1 MDFQYQAVNAQGQPV
16 TGQISAAGEREATRL
31 LQQMDLTPVEIM
43 ATGRVATET
52 NRAKHAKRASQQ
64 DKTLVVRELATLLH
78 AGISLAEA
86 VESIGQTHTDSTI
99 GLAFAHIHG
108 KLRGGESFSQG
119 LKSAQIQWPDY
130 LFQLVAA
137 GEHTGKLAHALES
150 AATQM
155 EYEQRIRSE
164 MRNALIYPGI
174 LVFSGISATLLIFI
188 VVVPKFA
195 SLLKNTRAQL
205 PDISVWVLTVGL
217 FVKENLLW
225 VGLGALA
232 VVLTAIAM
240 LANPL
245 LRARMLQTLSRAPI
259 LGAWLIETE
268 IGRWASML
276 GTLLEN
282 RVPILKSM
290 ELAQDGMRL
299 NAVKHNLQQA
309 LREVR
314 GGKKIA
320 EALANLKPTDLLKP
334 PEETASQVIKNLG
347 LAPEDQSRAMSLYV
361 GFLQQW
367 NQAQSPESTHRRHS
381 LNCLPAQCHR
391 ARSKPPSRTQTRCPP
406 G

>member
-1 MDFQYQAVNAQGQPV
+1 L
-16 TGQISAAGEREATRL
+16 L
-31 LQQMDLTPVEIM
+31 LQKDLTPVEITL
-43 ATGRVATET
+43 AGRIAADPV
-52 NRAKHAKRASQQ
+52 RIKRAGHQE
-64 DKTLVVRELATLLH
+64 KALVIRELATLLH

-86 VESIGQTHTDSTI
+86 VESIGQTHTDSAI
-99 GLAFAHIHG
+99 GAVFTYVHG

-119 LKSAQIQWPDY
+119 LKSAQLEWPDY

-164 MRNALIYPGI
+164 MRNALIYPSI
-174 LVFSGISATLLIFI
+174 LVFSGIAATLLIFI

-195 SLLKNTRAQL
+195 GLLKNSRAQI
-205 PDISVWVLTVGL
+205 PDISVWVLTAGM

-232 VVLTAIAM
+232 VVLAAVAM
-240 LANPL
+240 LANPV
-245 LRARMLQTLSRAPI
+245 LRARLLQTLSRAPI
-259 LGAWLIETE
+259 LGAWLVETE
-268 IGRWASML
+268 IGRWAAML

-282 RVPILKSM
+282 RVPILKAM

-299 NAVKHNLQQA
+299 STVRHKLQQA

-320 EALANLKPTDLLKP
+320 EALASGQMLNVTGLNLIRVGERSGELAKMLRTLAALYETSGQERLKRFLILLEP
-334 PEETASQVIKNLG
+334 VAILTIGIVIG
-347 LAPEDQSRAMSLYV
+347 TIMVAIMLAITSLSNIP
-361 GFLQQW
+361 L
-367 NQAQSPESTHRRHS
+367 
-381 LNCLPAQCHR
+381 
-391 ARSKPPSRTQTRCPP
+391 
-406 G
+406 

>member
-31 LQQMDLTPVEIM
+31 LQQMDLTPIEITW
-43 ATGRVATET
+43 AGRVATAT
-52 NRAKHAKRASQQ
+52 TRVKRASQQ

-86 VESIGQTHTDSTI
+86 VESIGQTHTDSAI
-99 GLAFAHIHG
+99 GPAFAHIHG

-119 LKSAQIQWPDY
+119 LKSAQIEWPDY

-150 AATQM
+150 AASQM

-195 SLLKNTRAQL
+195 GLLKNTRAQL

-232 VVLTAIAM
+232 VVLAAIAM

-282 RVPILKSM
+282 RVPILKAM
-290 ELAQDGMRL
+290 ELAQEGMRL
-299 NAVKHNLQQA
+299 NTVRHKLQQA

-320 EALANLKPTDLLKP
+320 EALAGGQILNVTGLNLIRVGERSGELPKMLRTLAGLYETSGQQRLKRFLILLEP
-334 PEETASQVIKNLG
+334 VAILTIGVVIG
-347 LAPEDQSRAMSLYV
+347 TIMVAVMLAITSLSNV
-361 GFLQQW
+361 
-367 NQAQSPESTHRRHS
+367 S
-381 LNCLPAQCHR
+381 L
-391 ARSKPPSRTQTRCPP
+391 
-406 G
+406 

>member
-31 LQQMDLTPVEIM
+31 LQQMDLTPVEINV
-43 ATGRVATET
+43 AGRVATAT
-52 NRAKHAKRASQQ
+52 NRVKRASQQ
-64 DKTLVVRELATLLH
+64 DKTLVVRELATLLN

-86 VESIGQTHTDSTI
+86 VESIGQTHTDSAI
-99 GLAFAHIHG
+99 GAAFSHIHG

-119 LKSAQIQWPDY
+119 LKSAQIEWPDY

-150 AATQM
+150 AASQM

-195 SLLKNTRAQL
+195 GLLKNTRAQL
-205 PDISVWVLTVGL
+205 PDISVWVLTIGL

-232 VVLTAIAM
+232 AVLVAIAM

-282 RVPILKSM
+282 RVPILKAM
-290 ELAQDGMRL
+290 ELAQEGMRL
-299 NAVKHNLQQA
+299 NVLKHKLQQA

-320 EALANLKPTDLLKP
+320 EALVGGQMLSVTGLNLIRVGERSGELPKMLRTLAGIYETSGQQRLKRFLILLEP
-334 PEETASQVIKNLG
+334 IAILTIGIVIG
-347 LAPEDQSRAMSLYV
+347 TIMIAVMLAI
-361 GFLQQW
+361 
-367 NQAQSPESTHRRHS
+367 TS
-381 LNCLPAQCHR
+381 LNNIPL
-391 ARSKPPSRTQTRCPP
+391 
-406 G
+406 

>member
-16 TGQISAAGEREATRL
+16 AGQISAAGEREATRL
-31 LQQMDLTPVEIM
+31 LQQMDLTPIAITV
-43 ATGRVATET
+43 AGHVATAT
-52 NRAKHAKRASQQ
+52 NRVKRASQQ
-64 DKTLVVRELATLLH
+64 DKALVVRELATLLH

-86 VESIGQTHTDSTI
+86 IESIGQTHTDSLI
-99 GLAFAHIHG
+99 GPAFAHIHG
-108 KLRGGESFSQG
+108 KLREGESFSRG
-119 LKSAQIQWPDY
+119 LKSAQIEWPDY

-137 GEHTGKLAHALES
+137 GEQTGKLAHALES

-205 PDISVWVLTVGL
+205 PDISVWVLTMGL

-245 LRARMLQTLSRAPI
+245 LRARMLQSLSRAPI
-259 LGAWLIETE
+259 LGVWLIETE
-268 IGRWASML
+268 IGRWAAML

-282 RVPILKSM
+282 RVPILKAM

-299 NAVKHNLQQA
+299 NAVKHKLQQA

-314 GGKKIA
+314 SGKKIA
-320 EALANLKPTDLLKP
+320 EALAGGQMLNVTGLNLIRVGERSGELPKMLRTLAGLYETSGQQRLKRFLILLEP
-334 PEETASQVIKNLG
+334 LAILTIGIVIG
-347 LAPEDQSRAMSLYV
+347 TIMIAVMLAI
-361 GFLQQW
+361 
-367 NQAQSPESTHRRHS
+367 TS
-381 LNCLPAQCHR
+381 LNNIPL
-391 ARSKPPSRTQTRCPP
+391 
-406 G
+406 